1 MTRAV
6 RALARLRDLFVA
18 LDCLRDAAIEAVAI
32 KGPMFSHWLYGDA
45 AARDSADLD
54 LLIDA
59 RDRFRALALFLD
71 RGYQLPSGMSA
82 GAARIIC
89 GPLGAWPLKRDETTP
104 LDVHWEIGHRR
115 FGRPLEVP
123 AVIRD
128 AVRASFQGRTVR
140 IPSPTHAAEIA
151 LLHAAWHTW
160 CSPDL
165 LHQIAALMRRED
177 VDWESI
183 AAWGAGAGVSNA
195 VSAGVRVAADLFS
208 VDIPR
213 PLAGPVTSDV
223 QTLCAC
229 ARQALAQAPG
239 VFPDRRAE
247 RRMHR
252 LAMDRM
258 RARSAYELWRLFAPT
273 RKEWDWWPL
282 PDALVGLYVPLRP
295 VRLICQA
302 ISTQS

>member
-1 MTRAV
+1 MTLAV
-6 RALARLRDLFVA
+6 RTLARLRDLFVA
-18 LDCLRDAAIEAVAI
+18 LDGLRDAGIDAVAI

-59 RDRFRALALFLD
+59 RDRFRALALLLD

-82 GAARIIC
+82 CAARIIC
-89 GPLGAWPLKRDETTP
+89 GPLGAWPLTRGDSTP
-104 LDVHWEIGHRR
+104 LDIHWEIGHRR
-115 FGRPLEVP
+115 FGRPLEAA
-123 AVIRD
+123 AVIRN
-128 AVRASFQGRTVR
+128 AARASCQGRTVR

-160 CSPDL
+160 CSLDL
-165 LHQIAALMRRED
+165 VYPIAALIRRGD
-177 VDWESI
+177 VDWGSI
-183 AAWGAGAGVSNA
+183 AAWGARAGVSNA
-195 VSAGVRVAADLFS
+195 VSAGVRVAADVFS

-213 PLAGPVTSDV
+213 PLAGPVTTDV
-223 QTLCAC
+223 ETLCHC

-239 VFPDRRAE
+239 VFPGRRVE

-252 LAMDRM
+252 LSLDRM

-295 VRLICQA
+295 VRLAWQA
-302 ISTQS
+302 ISMQS